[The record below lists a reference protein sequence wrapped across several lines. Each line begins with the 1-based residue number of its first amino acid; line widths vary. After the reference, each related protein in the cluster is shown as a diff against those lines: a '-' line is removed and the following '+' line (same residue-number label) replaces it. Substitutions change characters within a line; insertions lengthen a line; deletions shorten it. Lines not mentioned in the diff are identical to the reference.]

1 MGKRRTLKH
10 SLLGMVILGS
20 SLSASLPAAQESV
33 LFGYSMDGWPVSSSR
48 IVQGEIAGVQ
58 GFCASLW
65 EYLAGEGYALEWQE
79 LRFDTRFL
87 PFAHQ
92 LNGRSGLECGPSSL
106 TPQRA
111 LALQPADGAFKGV
124 FSQPFALTSTKLLI
138 RSAKL
143 EEFYRHPARIRIGV
157 LQAQDDNALPV
168 TTALIGQVFPTA
180 QFTPLHSR
188 KEAVER
194 LLKPVAAEDAIDAY
208 ASDEILLHGILNNPT
223 AEIPAAMRDQ
233 YSIEPPLVGFS
244 REEYAIVV
252 YNNPALLD
260 KVNAWLASAEGREAA
275 AAMQPPADTFTR
287 TLAWLNRTDHLVKAR
302 LSLTAAALL
311 GAIGILLFMWRLR
324 RRATSPSQPRQP
336 LASLPTLA
344 AEPVS
349 PALMQE
355 TSDPDEQATAPAT
368 PTETSI
374 LTPQQLRVARLWANG
389 HQAGVIAKMLEIGS
403 SRTVESHVRA
413 IYQKTTTT
421 NRIELFKY
429 LQERELL

>member
-58 GFCASLW
+58 GFCAHLW

-79 LRFDTRFL
+79 LRFDARFL
-87 PFAHQ
+87 PFAHK

-106 TPQRA
+106 TPERA

-143 EEFYRHPARIRIGV
+143 DEFYRNPARIRIGV
-157 LQAQDDNALPV
+157 LQAQDDSALPV
-168 TTALIGQVFPTA
+168 TTALIGQLFPSA
-180 QFTPLHSR
+180 QFKPLHSR

-208 ASDEILLHGILNNPT
+208 ASDEILLGGIHNNP
-223 AEIPAAMRDQ
+223 AEMPPSVRDQ
-233 YSIEPPLVGFS
+233 YSIEPPLAGFS
-244 REEYAIVV
+244 REEYAIAV

-260 KVNAWLASAEGREAA
+260 KVNAWLASAEGREAVA
-275 AAMQPPADTFTR
+275 TMQPPADTFTR
-287 TLAWLNRTDHLVKAR
+287 ALAWLNRTDHLVKAR

-311 GAIGILLFMWRLR
+311 GAIGILLFMWRSR
-324 RRATSPSQPRQP
+324 RQATLPNQPPQSLANQPTVQPEPTSPTVM
-336 LASLPTLA
+336 ADVPT
-344 AEPVS
+344 P
-349 PALMQE
+349 PAL
-355 TSDPDEQATAPAT
+355 ST
-368 PTETSI
+368 PVESTI
-374 LTPQQLRVARLWANG
+374 LTPQQLRVALLWADG
-389 HQAGVIAKMLEIGS
+389 DPAGVIARKLEIPS
-403 SRTVESHVRA
+403 HRTVEAHLRA
-413 IYQKTTTT
+413 VYQKTNTN
-421 NRIELFKY
+421 NRIALLKY
-429 LQERELL
+429 LQEQKSL